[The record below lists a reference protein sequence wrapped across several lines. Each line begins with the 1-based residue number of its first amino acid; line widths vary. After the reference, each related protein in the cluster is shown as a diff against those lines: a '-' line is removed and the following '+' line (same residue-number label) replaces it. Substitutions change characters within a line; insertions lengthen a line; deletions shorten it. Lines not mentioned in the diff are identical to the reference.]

1 MKLTS
6 NIYVGVL
13 VTIAL
18 ILQTCKGFIRDFKD
32 HRRLQEKGDDRA
44 VFCYYG
50 SWASYRW
57 GVGTFNVD
65 NIDTRLC
72 SHIVYAFTGLR
83 DGVIVSLDQYNDL
96 EENWGKGLMKKFTT
110 LARNNGIKSLLAIGG
125 WNEGSTKY
133 SEMAAT
139 QEGREKFADSV
150 VSFVEKQGFNGLD
163 LDWEYPA
170 RRGGVP
176 EDKDHFTLLLKVLS
190 EKLHARGHLIT
201 IAVSAD
207 PKTIANGYDIPN
219 VGKYADYI
227 TVMTFDYHTPSSDT
241 VTGLN
246 SPLDSLP
253 QDTGYNKELNVK
265 NSINTWLK
273 GGAPPNKLLLGTPLY
288 GRTYRLWY
296 EDQHDLGSPIL
307 GPGDAGL
314 YTQEAG
320 FLAYYE
326 ICSNPDWNIVWNAT
340 SSVLYAYKT
349 YQWLSYDD
357 PNTITI
363 KTKWA
368 LEKNLGGV
376 MVWSLESDDFHGN
389 CGKGT
394 YPLLTTVN
402 KALQRV

>member
-6 NIYVGVL
+6 LVAVGVGVFL
-13 VTIAL
+13 AAA
-18 ILQTCKGFIRDFKD
+18 LQTCKGFIRDFKT
-32 HRRLQEKGDDRA
+32 HRQLQEKGDDRA

-50 SWASYRW
+50 SWATYRW
-57 GVGTFNVD
+57 GIATFEVD

-72 SHIVYAFTGLR
+72 THIVYAFTGLR
-83 DGVIVSLDQYNDL
+83 DGVIVSLDEYNDY

-110 LARNNGIKSLLAIGG
+110 LAKNNGIKALVGLGG
-125 WNEGSTKY
+125 WNEGSVKY

-139 QEGREKFADSV
+139 QAGRETFADSAV
-150 VSFVEKQGFNGLD
+150 AFLQKQGFDGLD

-176 EDKDHFTLLLKVLS
+176 EDKDNFTLLLKTLS
-190 EKLHARGHLIT
+190 EKLHARGLILT
-201 IAVSAD
+201 VAVSAD
-207 PKTIANGYDIPN
+207 PKTAANAYDFPN
-219 VGKYADYI
+219 VAKYADYI
-227 TVMTFDYHTPSSDT
+227 TLMSFDYHTPSSDT

-253 QDTGYNKELNVK
+253 QDTGYNKKLNVK
-265 NSINTWLK
+265 YSVNQWLK
-273 GGAPPNKLLLGTPLY
+273 GGVPPNKLVLGVPLY
-288 GRTYRLWY
+288 GRTYRLADP
-296 EDQHDLGSPIL
+296 DQHGLGAPIL
-307 GPGDAGL
+307 GPGTAGL

-326 ICSNPDWNIVWNAT
+326 ICSNPDWNVVWNDT
-340 SSVLYAYKT
+340 SSYLYAYKD

-363 KTKWA
+363 KAQWV

-389 CGKGT
+389 CGKGA
-394 YPLLTTVN
+394 YPLLTAVN
-402 KALQRV
+402 KALGRL